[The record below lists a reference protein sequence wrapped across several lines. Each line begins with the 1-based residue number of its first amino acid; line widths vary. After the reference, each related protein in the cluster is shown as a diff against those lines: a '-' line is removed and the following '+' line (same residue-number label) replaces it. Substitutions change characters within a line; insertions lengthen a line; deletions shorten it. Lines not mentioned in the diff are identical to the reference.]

1 MKFVQIMM
9 LNTNLGEYIEYK
21 VSRKAN
27 EKNKH
32 TKTHNNMLNKLAYVD
47 KGANQS
53 FFFTRIRNKNVDKVN
68 PRLEFRTIH
77 KGFNLTNIS

>member
-47 KGANQS
+47 KEQIN
-53 FFFTRIRNKNVDKVN
+53 FFTRIRNKNVDKVN
-68 PRLEFRTIH
+68 PRLEFLTIH
-77 KGFNLTNIS
+77 

>member
-1 MKFVQIMM
+1 MKFAQIMM

-47 KGANQS
+47 KEQIN
-53 FFFTRIRNKNVDKVN
+53 FFTRIRNKNVDKVN
-68 PRLEFRTIH
+68 PRLEFLTIH
-77 KGFNLTNIS
+77 